1 MKEWSIRILLVLV
14 GTIIGLCLCEA
25 FAEAKGSSLDFDN
38 TYDSWTFHDW
48 KMRISDKV
56 EEWVDKDTGVHYLVI
71 FDDSTVRAITPRYD
85 SNGKVMVK

>member
-1 MKEWSIRILLVLV
+1 MREWSIRILLVLV
-14 GTIIGLCLCEA
+14 GTIIGLCLCEVL
-25 FAEAKGSSLDFDN
+25 AEAKGKSLDFDR
-38 TYDSWTFHDW
+38 YDSWSFYDW
-48 KMRISDKV
+48 KMRISDEA